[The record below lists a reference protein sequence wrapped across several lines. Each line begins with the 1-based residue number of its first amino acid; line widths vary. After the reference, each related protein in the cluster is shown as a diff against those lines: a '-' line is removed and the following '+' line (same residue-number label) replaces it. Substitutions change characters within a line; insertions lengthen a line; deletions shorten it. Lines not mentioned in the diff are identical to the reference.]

1 MPDERLSKNE
11 RRDAAR
17 EQARLA
23 REKQKRQER
32 LRRWLIPTG
41 VTVVVVAIVA
51 VVALVVS
58 TSAPAAQ
65 TSAGPKNMI
74 SDGLLLTGSGGTM
87 VATTTA
93 ALKAGQTPTPN
104 PTPTADKVAHI
115 TTYVDLTCPVCKAFE
130 ATNAETIKSLV
141 EQGAATVEIHPVA
154 ILDRNSLGSRYSSRS
169 ANLAAC
175 VANFAPD
182 NFYAVL
188 EAMYVN
194 QGAEQ
199 TAGLTDS
206 QMLSIV
212 HDAGLKNSDVDS
224 CVRGETFKSWVAAST
239 ARVLADRSLV
249 NPSSGYFGTPTVLV
263 NGQMYT
269 GDPSD
274 ANAFTSFI
282 QQVLAS

>member
-115 TTYVDLTCPVCKAFE
+115 TTYVDLSCPVCQGFE
-130 ATNAETIKSLV
+130 ATNAATIKSLV
-141 EQGAATVEIHPVA
+141 EQGAATIEIHPVA
-154 ILDRNSLGSRYSSRS
+154 ILDRNSLGARYSSRS

-194 QGAEQ
+194 QAAEG
-199 TAGLTDS
+199 TTGLSDT

-212 HDAGLKNSDVDS
+212 HDAGLKNADVDS
-224 CVRGETFKSWVAAST
+224 CVRGETYKSWVAAAT
-239 ARVLADRSLV
+239 ARVIADPTLV
-249 NPSSGYFGTPTVLV
+249 NPSSGGFGTPTVLV
-263 NGQMYT
+263 NGKMYT
-269 GDPSD
+269 GSPTD